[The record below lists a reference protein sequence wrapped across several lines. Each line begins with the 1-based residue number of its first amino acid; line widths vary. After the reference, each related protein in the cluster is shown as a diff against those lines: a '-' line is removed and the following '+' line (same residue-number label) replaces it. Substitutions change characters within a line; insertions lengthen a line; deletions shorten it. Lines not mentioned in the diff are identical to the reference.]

1 MRNERALADSRL
13 PSLTGLRFVAALLV
27 FFFHL
32 SVEKLYDDGTNPVL
46 SKIFN
51 PAGGVGVSFFFILSG
66 FVLAWSA
73 KPGRPAREFLRRRL
87 AKIYPNHLLLWVLT
101 LPLLLLFGEQV
112 AAGSATANL
121 ALVQT
126 WFPRLD
132 FFFSVNRPSWSLCC
146 ELFFYLMF
154 PLLARFVGRFGRRGT
169 WAVVATAVAG
179 VWLLPVVAGL
189 LHGGPGMPLDVSHP
203 EADSGVSVRQYWL
216 VYAFPVS
223 RCLEFLLGIAV
234 AKLVKDGAWPRVPV
248 AVATALLATG
258 YAAAVVSPVLYGLAA
273 LTVIPLTLF
282 IPAVAMADLE
292 GRGSLLRSR
301 SMVWLGEVSFA
312 FYLAHQTVLRIGH
325 DLLGHD
331 TSWNAWTASALA
343 AAFAGVTLLIAWAVY
358 RWWEMPAMRLLT
370 APRSSGKSIPVA
382 SGGPRVR
389 PGPETARPRPAELAA
404 DKD

>member
-1 MRNERALADSRL
+1 MKNERTLADSRL

-32 SVEKLYDDGTNPVL
+32 SVEKLYDDSANPVL

-73 KPGRPAREFLRRRL
+73 KPNRPAREFLRRRL

-126 WFPRLD
+126 WIPRLD

-154 PLLARFVGRFGRRGT
+154 PLLARFVGRLGRTGT
-169 WAVVATAVAG
+169 WTVVAATVAG

-203 EADSGVSVRQYWL
+203 ELDSGVSVRQYWL

-234 AKLVKDGAWPRVPV
+234 AKLVKDGAWPRIPV
-248 AVATALLATG
+248 AVATGLLAIG
-258 YAAAVVSPVLYGLAA
+258 YAAAVQAPVLYGLSAI
-273 LTVIPLTLF
+273 TVIPLTLF
-282 IPAVAMADLE
+282 IPAVTMADLE
-292 GRGSLLRSR
+292 GRKSPLRSR

-312 FYLAHQTVLRIGH
+312 FYLVHQTVLRIGH

-331 TSWNAWTASALA
+331 RSWNAWTASALA
-343 AAFAGVTLLIAWAVY
+343 AAFAAVTLLIAWAVY

-370 APRSSGKSIPVA
+370 TRRSSRKSVPVA
-382 SGGPRVR
+382 AGGPLVR
-389 PGPETARPRPAELAA
+389 PGTEHAARRPAEAAA
-404 DKD
+404 DKS

>member
-1 MRNERALADSRL
+1 MRSKQAFANSRL
-13 PSLTGLRFVAALLV
+13 PSLTGLRFVAAFLV

-32 SVEKLYDDGTNPVL
+32 SVEKLYDDSTNPVL

-73 KPGRPAREFLRRRL
+73 KPNRSAREFWRRRL

-101 LPLLLLFGEQV
+101 LPLLLWFGERV
-112 AAGSATANL
+112 SAASGIANL

-126 WFPRLD
+126 WVPKLD

-154 PLLARFVGRFGRRGT
+154 PWLVRLVGRLGRRGT
-169 WAVVATAVAG
+169 WALVAAAVAG
-179 VWLLPVVAGL
+179 VWLVPVLAELLPSA
-189 LHGGPGMPLDVSHP
+189 PGMPLDVSHP
-203 EADSGVSVRQYWL
+203 EISSGVSESQYWL
-216 VYAFPVS
+216 VYAFPVA

-234 AKLVKDGAWPRVPV
+234 AKLVKSGDWPRVPV
-248 AVATALLATG
+248 LGATVLLAAG
-258 YAAAVVSPVLYGLAA
+258 YAAAVWAPVLFGLAA

-292 GRGSLLRSR
+292 GRQSVLRSR
-301 SMVWLGEVSFA
+301 TMVWLGEVSFA
-312 FYLAHQTVLRIGH
+312 FYLVHQTVLRTGH
-325 DLLGHD
+325 NLLGHD
-331 TSWNAWTASALA
+331 ASWDFWTASLLALFFA
-343 AAFAGVTLLIAWAVY
+343 AVTLVLAWGVY

-370 APRSSGKSIPVA
+370 TRRTRPENMPVDVVPDPRFNAQRPV
-382 SGGPRVR
+382 
-389 PGPETARPRPAELAA
+389 EMTAE
-404 DKD
+404 KD